1 MKRIYKFI
9 CLLLTAA
16 VALNISFSAA
26 AAAAYTWESGCVYIN
41 AGGSMPFRP
50 ADGYLAQQ
58 NPPDFTWP
66 YVEGTGVTYDLIV
79 CNDEDLTD
87 VAYRRDG
94 LTVNYYNF
102 DTPFEAGKAYW
113 WSVRYHI
120 NGETSTWSDARRLR
134 ISLDAVPFTVPSGG
148 EITARVPEG
157 HPRIWTTPEN
167 LEEFRSYAKQG
178 TGLTVFNKIKS
189 SVTLGYS
196 VSEPARKEPD
206 EFANETELQQY
217 KMQVLHTAEQYYN
230 NVLSAALVA
239 LIDPSQTQYR
249 DYAVKGLVDISGWD
263 YENGST
269 CYNYQDQA
277 HRAIAYNCAIAYDW
291 LYEYLTDEQRE
302 TVLAMVAGRTDDMAY
317 LTDSLKKNPFD
328 SHGWTALGYIGI
340 LSLATSG
347 DIPES
352 AGRLQELVPM
362 FAALLPPWSSEDGG
376 WSQGTDYWQYSTG
389 SNREFM
395 DVLYLGGILDLNQ
408 KAWVRNEYKW
418 PLYAYPAGSTGA
430 FGDGS
435 NRVKPSQ
442 YTVSSMSKAAL
453 FTQNPVAKWIYEQ
466 VGEINTSDKS
476 AYYTMPVED
485 MAAQAPVGYAKG
497 TSFDDIGWAAMHSDL
512 MDEDR
517 VSLFFK
523 SSPYGS
529 FNHSHAD
536 QNSFI
541 ISAYGE
547 NLAIQGGYYD
557 SYNSNHDK
565 NFTRQT
571 YAHNSVTIDG
581 GHGQPIHD
589 FTATGELTQ
598 FVTHTDFDAATGD
611 ATEAYQSL
619 QAEEASKLG
628 RFKRHIIYV
637 RPDVYVVIDDLQA
650 ADGKQSS
657 FEWWLNAEQP
667 PAVDGNRAV
676 ITQNDAV
683 LEATVQYPQDV
694 TSTVYNNT
702 FSGPDGIEYPAQG
715 SYANK
720 PKHSRVCFATPETA
734 GTKMVTTMSVHKTSE
749 TAKEAEVTYGD
760 GYLKLEFADG
770 TEVFVNLG
778 DGAVQAEDISFTG
791 AAVVRRAGSV
801 LLVDGTQLSSAALSI
816 EAQDVVTVA
825 LGKEELA
832 ISSPEDTVLTL
843 SSAMLSGA
851 QINDAKGRPISSE
864 MGVAPT
870 WQDGTLSLA
879 VEKGKYQ
886 WGLNGK
892 TAYTG
897 IQNLQAARQGTEIV
911 VTWDSVPGTSRYE
924 IKVGNNTVKTTN
936 NSYRFPVPSQPV
948 SVQVR
953 AVRDGTG
960 FLWGADG
967 WSAAVEISDFA
978 DEFQKEADLDAWEV
992 TYDPT
997 DSKSLVSVMDG
1008 SLVVNDQ
1015 FDSGSNA
1022 SPVLI
1027 REFSPLSGRVEL
1039 SFRFKLDDMPKGI
1052 LNSEFA
1058 IWGDNGTGTYRVVA
1072 RLICFSDG
1080 TFGIGWEEFGNV
1092 FSRLPGKIPEDTW
1105 ITVRAV
1111 IDTDTQACDLMIQSD
1126 MYKNNA
1132 QLADGSWDTSG
1143 RHDTSQDL
1151 YDAQQGIYVLRGLP
1165 FCCDDHIASI
1175 NRLRLTSQAYTG
1187 KITIDYL
1194 RGAREVD
1201 GQAELAGTVT
1211 ETPGTDGKTRYSLQL
1226 KNMMG
1231 GESGEVWFAVAEYD
1245 GANMVNIAM
1254 ARGVVEGFSTGALS
1268 VEMARTSSNT
1278 QLKFFAWN
1286 GASMIPLAGSEALGA
1301 A

>member
-16 VALNISFSAA
+16 VALNILFSAA

-66 YVEGTGVTYDLIV
+66 FVEGTDVTYDLIV
-79 CNDEDLTD
+79 CNDEELTD
-87 VAYRRDG
+87 VAYRKDG

-102 DTPFEAGKAYW
+102 DTTFEAGKVYW

-120 NGETSTWSDARRLR
+120 GGETSTWSDARRLR
-134 ISLDAVPFTVPSGG
+134 ISLDAVPFTVPPAE

-196 VSEPARKEPD
+196 VSEPVRKEED

-230 NVLSAALVA
+230 NVLNAALVA

-249 DYAVKGLVDISGWD
+249 DYAIQGLLDISGWD

-269 CYNYQDQA
+269 CYDYQDQA

-291 LYEYLTDEQRE
+291 LYEYLTDEQKQ
-302 TVLAMVAGRTDDMAY
+302 TVLSMVTGRTDDMAY

-340 LSLATSG
+340 ISLATSG

-376 WSQGTDYWQYSTG
+376 WSQGTDYWQYSTI

-418 PLYAYPAGSTGA
+418 PLYVYPAGSTGA

-435 NRVKPSQ
+435 NRVEPSQ
-442 YTVSSMSKAAL
+442 YTISSMSKAAL
-453 FTQNPVAKWIYEQ
+453 FTQNPVAKWVYEQ
-466 VGEINTSDKS
+466 VGQLNTTDKS
-476 AYYTMPVED
+476 TYYTLPVED
-485 MAAQAPVGYAKG
+485 MTSQTPVGYPKG

-598 FVTHTDFDAATGD
+598 FVTHTDFDAVTGD

-619 QAEEASKLG
+619 QAEDASKLG
-628 RFKRHIIYV
+628 RFKRNIIYV

-650 ADGKQSS
+650 ADGKESS
-657 FEWWLNAEQP
+657 FEWWLNSEQP
-667 PAVDGNRAV
+667 PEVEGNRAV

-683 LEATVQYPQDV
+683 LEATVQFPQDV
-694 TSTVYNNT
+694 TSKTYNNT

-715 SYANK
+715 SYADRQ
-720 PKHSRVCFATPETA
+720 KHSRVCFATPETA

-749 TAKEAEVTYGD
+749 SAKEAEATYGD
-760 GYLKLEFADG
+760 GYLKLTFDDG

-801 LLVDGTQLSSAALSI
+801 MLVDGTSLSSSTLTI
-816 EAQDVVTVA
+816 EAQDAVTVA
-825 LGKEELA
+825 FGKEELA
-832 ISSPEDTVLTL
+832 ISSPVDTMLTL
-843 SSAMLSGA
+843 SSPILYSAD
-851 QINDAKGRPISSE
+851 INDTKGRPISSA
-864 MGVAPT
+864 MGVVLGR
-870 WQDGTLSLA
+870 QGEELTLA
-879 VEKGKYQ
+879 MEKGKYQ

-897 IQNLQAARQGTEIV
+897 IQNLQAVRQGSEIA

-924 IKVGNNTVKTTN
+924 VKVGDDIIKTTN
-936 NSYRFPVPSQPV
+936 NSYRFPIPSQPV

-960 FLWGADG
+960 FLWDANG
-967 WSAAVEISDFA
+967 WSEALEVRDFA
-978 DEFQKEADLDAWEV
+978 DEFDDTADLDAWDVELNDVGGGGPSSV
-992 TYDPT
+992 TV
-997 DSKSLVSVMDG
+997 LNG
-1008 SLVVNDQ
+1008 SLVINDQ
-1015 FDSGSNA
+1015 CSNPNNAYQA
-1022 SPVLI
+1022 SPVVE
-1027 REFSPLSGRVEL
+1027 RNFSALSGKTEL
-1039 SFRFKLDDMPKGI
+1039 SFRFMLSDLPQEI
-1052 LNSEFA
+1052 LNFELA
-1058 IWGDNGTGTYRVVA
+1058 IWGNNGTGSYDTA
-1072 RLICFSDG
+1072 MRLLSFSDG
-1080 TFGIGWEEFGNV
+1080 QFGIALTEG
-1092 FSRLPGKIPEDTW
+1092 SDRYIRMPGKITENTW

-1111 IDTDTQACDLMIQSD
+1111 MDTDTQTCDLMIQSD
-1126 MYKNNA
+1126 LYKNKP
-1132 QLADGSWDTSG
+1132 QLESSKLYSDD
-1143 RHDTSQDL
+1143 DL
-1151 YDAQQGIYVLRGLP
+1151 YDAQEGIYVMRGLP
-1165 FCCDDHIASI
+1165 FCNENNIASI
-1175 NRLRLTSQAYTG
+1175 NMVRLTSQMYTG
-1187 KITIDYL
+1187 KINIDYL
-1194 RGAREVD
+1194 RGTDQVD
-1201 GQAELAGTVT
+1201 GQAEVAGSVT
-1211 ETPGTDGKTRYSLQL
+1211 ETPGTDGKTRYSLQVENL
-1226 KNMMG
+1226 LG
-1231 GESGEVWFAVAEYD
+1231 GESSEVWFAVAEYD
-1245 GANMVNIAM
+1245 GTSMVNIAM
-1254 ARGVVEGFSTGALS
+1254 TRGTVQGFSTETLS
-1268 VEMARTSSNT
+1268 VEMARTGSDT
-1278 QLKFFAWN
+1278 QIKFFAWN